1 MKHKQHANT
10 EGSGQ
15 WNWEAFDRFVWVIYA
30 NMLLRKKQGK
40 KLRYEKAEEWYAGMV
55 ERQRQK
61 REAERQEGGK
71 VESGKMGKR
80 GK

>member
-40 KLRYEKAEEWYAGMV
+40 KLRYEKAEE
-55 ERQRQK
+55 
-61 REAERQEGGK
+61 
-71 VESGKMGKR
+71 
-80 GK
+80 